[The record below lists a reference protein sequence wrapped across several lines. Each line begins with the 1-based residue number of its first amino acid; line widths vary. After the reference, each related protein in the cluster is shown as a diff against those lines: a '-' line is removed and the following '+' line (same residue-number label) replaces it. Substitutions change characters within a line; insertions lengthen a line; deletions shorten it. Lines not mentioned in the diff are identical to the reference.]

1 MFARVA
7 EELPSVGDG
16 PAQALSQPDLV
27 VDSELRKLGADVR
40 YIEMVIQFQPLATQ
54 SFHESIRRGGLADDL
69 GDSEEASDV
78 GSRLCDESFCFILLT
93 FILLA
98 FILCF
103 FVAGW
108 RTVAR
113 PLSSK
118 AILYCNKAN
127 IRWALSRLGLHSVAQ
142 RHTIRCCLMQ
152 VVQQFDN
159 MSEDILGI
167 PQPILERKGRRRYVQ
182 GANIARP

>member
-78 GSRLCDESFCFILLT
+78 GSRLCDESFCFILL
-93 FILLA
+93 A
-98 FILCF
+98 FILCY

-108 RTVAR
+108 QTFAR
-113 PLSSK
+113 PLPGK

-142 RHTIRCCLMQ
+142 RHTIRRCLMQ
-152 VVQQFDN
+152 VV
-159 MSEDILGI
+159 
-167 PQPILERKGRRRYVQ
+167 
-182 GANIARP
+182 